1 MPQPSFDDQAFDST
15 NAFDTQAFD
24 FDTTGPTPTVTGDF
38 GRRRVAS
45 FVKRGGVGTLKGR
58 MT

>member
-1 MPQPSFDDQAFDST
+1 MLLWMMLLLVGEAPGEPP
-15 NAFDTQAFD
+15 
-24 FDTTGPTPTVTGDF
+24 PTPTVTGDF
-38 GRRRVAS
+38 GRRRIAS